1 MVQKQ
6 SGWKRPKKTPR
17 SSGLRR
23 VPRVQS
29 LYSMQSL
36 EDATSTRQSRSFST
50 HSRMSCLKTET
61 TTPSSL
67 SSSEGTTQKEVVQ
80 CHKST
85 SSASQQKQN
94 LEKPH
99 NLPVTPSK
107 ESTYGDVQESLL
119 EELRGSLKAVRCER
133 DTLIMEVMNR
143 IIKYRKAVKRSLEME
158 YQKES
163 WYKEYLDKMSSY
175 HSTILSIT
183 NRIKSLRR

>member
-1 MVQKQ
+1 M
-6 SGWKRPKKTPR
+6 
-17 SSGLRR
+17 
-23 VPRVQS
+23 
-29 LYSMQSL
+29 
-36 EDATSTRQSRSFST
+36 
-50 HSRMSCLKTET
+50 
-61 TTPSSL
+61 
-67 SSSEGTTQKEVVQ
+67 
-80 CHKST
+80 
-85 SSASQQKQN
+85 
-94 LEKPH
+94 
-99 NLPVTPSK
+99 PVTPSK

-133 DTLIMEVMNR
+133 DTLLMEVMNR